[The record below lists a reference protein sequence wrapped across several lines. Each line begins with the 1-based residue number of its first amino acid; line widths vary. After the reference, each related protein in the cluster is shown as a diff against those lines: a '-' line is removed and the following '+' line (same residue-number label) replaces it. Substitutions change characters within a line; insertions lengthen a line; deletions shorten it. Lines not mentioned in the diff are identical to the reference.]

1 MKQSPINN
9 VRLRTRYIY
18 RYIYLPT
25 HTHARMRGVGTPHV
39 PADVGGHGNGAVV
52 PRESASH
59 AQAHLVFS
67 ISIGQAFK
75 N

>member
-1 MKQSPINN
+1 MNISLIDN
-9 VRLRTRYIY
+9 VRLRMRYIY

-25 HTHARMRGVGTPHV
+25 RTHARMRGVGTPHV
-39 PADVGGHGNGAVV
+39 PADVGGHGNGAGV

-67 ISIGQAFK
+67 ISIGQSFK